1 MIRIEVT
8 LFAAAVLV
16 LISIFASRISLRFGI
31 PALLLFL
38 LVGMVAGSEGIGGVY
53 YDDPYSAQ
61 FIGTVALAFILFSG
75 GLDSQ
80 WARLRPALVPSILL
94 SSVGVI
100 LTAVLVGVFSHLV
113 FGFTLTEGI
122 LLGAIV
128 SSTDAAAVFSVL
140 RGQKIRLYG
149 SLEPILELE
158 SGSNDPMAILLTLG
172 MIQVITVPSITF
184 LDLLI
189 FFVQQFVL
197 GALMGVASAFTLRW
211 LLNRARLEVDGLYP
225 VFMFAFVLL
234 TYGLTASIGGNGFLA
249 VFLSGIILA
258 QFEFR
263 HKRSLISFH
272 EGIAWLM
279 QITMFLALGLLVFPS
294 QVLAQA
300 DKGILI
306 ALFLI
311 IVARP
316 AAVFISLIFLR
327 IPWRQMLFVAWVGLR
342 GAAPIIL
349 ATFPLLAGIALAAE
363 IFNIVFF
370 VVVTSV
376 ILQGLSL
383 VWVARKLG
391 LYIDAPPDV
400 KSPLVFV
407 QGDDMRG
414 ALHEIVV
421 EANSGAVGR
430 KILELSL
437 PPSTLIVLIGR
448 NNEFIVPNGGTD
460 ILPGDRL
467 LVLSD
472 AQHLPALTTLCQC

>member
-1 MIRIEVT
+1 MSRIEVA
-8 LFAAAVLV
+8 LLAAAVLI
-16 LISIFASRISLRFGI
+16 LISIFASRISLRFGV

-38 LVGMVAGSEGIGGVY
+38 LIGMAAGSEGIGGVY

-80 WARLRPALVPSILL
+80 WSRLRPALVPSILL
-94 SSVGVI
+94 SSIGVI
-100 LTAVLVGVFSHLV
+100 LTAMLVGVFSHLV
-113 FGFTLTEGI
+113 FGFTLPEGI

-140 RGQKIRLYG
+140 RGQKIRLQG

-197 GALMGVASAFTLRW
+197 GTLMGVASAYTLRW
-211 LLNRARLEVDGLYP
+211 LLNHARLEVDGLYP

-300 DKGILI
+300 DKGLLI

-311 IVARP
+311 VVARP
-316 AAVFISLIFLR
+316 AAVFFSLIFLR
-327 IPWRQMLFVAWVGLR
+327 IPWKQMLFIAWVGLR

-349 ATFPLLAGIALAAE
+349 ATFPLLAGIALAAQ
-363 IFNIVFF
+363 IFDIVFF

-383 VWVARKLG
+383 VWVARRLG
-391 LYIDAPPDV
+391 LYVEAPQDT
-400 KSPLVFV
+400 KSPLAFLR
-407 QGDDMRG
+407 GDDMRG
-414 ALHEIVV
+414 AIHEITV
-421 EANSGAVGR
+421 EAGSEAVGR

-437 PPSTLIVLIGR
+437 PPSTLIILIGR
-448 NNEFIVPNGGTD
+448 NNEFVVPNGGIE

-467 LVLSD
+467 LVLSE